1 MRIIATVGGVVAPFV
16 IEGILMII
24 QVESDWLMNM
34 VLSIDPLGDVVLARI
49 VRIISISVGGSS
61 IAFLYR
67 QSRWPPVVAAYSV
80 VMWFVLSWYELAFG
94 SLVYGMHL

>member
-34 VLSIDPLGDVVLARI
+34 VLSIDPLGDVVLASRPLLFCI
-49 VRIISISVGGSS
+49 DSPGG
-61 IAFLYR
+61 R
-67 QSRWPPVVAAYSV
+67 PWSRRTAW
-80 VMWFVLSWYELAFG
+80 
-94 SLVYGMHL
+94 